1 MLDPNLPL
9 TLLDYEEFGNPRVQ
23 SQFESI
29 LSYSPYDNIS
39 QGSCHPSVLVTA
51 SFYDSRQILNSY
63 LLHLQFH
70 TCINLCMH
78 IFCISFICVYDTLH
92 PLAHIGSFFNL
103 HLHLHLHTHAHLHI
117 NLDGW
122 HLKVTTILRV
132 GVWEA
137 AKWVA
142 KVRDST
148 CSSCSSGVILKTN
161 MNGGHFGEGGRHGH
175 CEETAYEYAFLMK
188 VMGISCDTT

>member
-1 MLDPNLPL
+1 M
-9 TLLDYEEFGNPRVQ
+9 
-23 SQFESI
+23 
-29 LSYSPYDNIS
+29 
-39 QGSCHPSVLVTA
+39 
-51 SFYDSRQILNSY
+51 
-63 LLHLQFH
+63 
-70 TCINLCMH
+70 
-78 IFCISFICVYDTLH
+78 YDTLH

-148 CSSCSSGVILKTN
+148 CSSCSSGVILKMN